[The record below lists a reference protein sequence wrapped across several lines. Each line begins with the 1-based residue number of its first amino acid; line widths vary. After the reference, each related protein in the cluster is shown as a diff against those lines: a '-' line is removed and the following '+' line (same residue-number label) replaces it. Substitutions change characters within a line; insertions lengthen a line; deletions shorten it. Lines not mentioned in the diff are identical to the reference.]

1 MDRRPPI
8 NISAIPVAGVG
19 GAGLLV
25 VALSMAAE
33 FPEVRWLLAG
43 GFLGGILVA
52 VALGLTHRSRRP
64 DSH

>member
-1 MDRRPPI
+1 MDRRPAI

-33 FPEVRWLLAG
+33 FPEVRWLLTG

-52 VALGLTHRSRRP
+52 LTLGLAHQPRRP